1 MTRSSLLAF
10 TLALVA
16 CRSSSP
22 TAPHKAG
29 SDPGAPSATTSATAP
44 PPASAPAPAAT
55 PAAPVTITN
64 LLPGRFEIEASA
76 PARLRTAAAIEQRQ
90 PDGSFRAIA
99 ELDAGKGYRL
109 VRTCDAPEG
118 ACVDVAPGK
127 ALHPV
132 PMRGFSCGAQC
143 NDSCRANVWLGP
155 GLFRLAARDCDGG
168 AAHHGPAFEL
178 PSPRSEAAFV
188 RWGLATKIARAT
200 IQRTDL
206 PPRFGPT
213 PETRD
218 PSRIAGFVSRGASR
232 DLDAAALDALRA
244 LLRDEKGYD
253 DLIAKRCKTEKHVG
267 LRVYRVPDTTAAR
280 EETVLDEVEIA
291 IDFNCHKLFAAFGGE
306 RGGAR
311 VVHATHFDPSR
322 AGWLALARAA
332 LPGDKELARLR

>member
-10 TLALVA
+10 TLTLVA

-22 TAPHKAG
+22 AAPRADG
-29 SDPGAPSATTSATAP
+29 SDPGAPTAALAP
-44 PPASAPAPAAT
+44 PPASTPAPQTTPPAT
-55 PAAPVTITN
+55 SPITITN

-76 PARLRTAAAIEQRQ
+76 PARLRTGAAIEQRQ
-90 PDGSFRAIA
+90 PDGSFRAVA
-99 ELDAGKGYRL
+99 DLDAGNGYRL
-109 VRTCDAPEG
+109 VTKCEAPAET
-118 ACVDVAPGK
+118 CVDVAPGK

-132 PMRGFSCGAQC
+132 PMRGFSCSAQC

-155 GLFRLAARDCDGG
+155 GLFRLAVRDCDGG
-168 AAHHGPAFEL
+168 AAHQGPAFEL
-178 PSPRSEAAFV
+178 PSQRSEAAFV
-188 RWGLATKIARAT
+188 RWGLATNIARAT

-218 PSRIAGFVSRGASR
+218 PSRIAGFVSRGAPR

-322 AGWLALARAA
+322 AGWLALARAG
-332 LPGDKELARLR
+332 LPEDKELARPR